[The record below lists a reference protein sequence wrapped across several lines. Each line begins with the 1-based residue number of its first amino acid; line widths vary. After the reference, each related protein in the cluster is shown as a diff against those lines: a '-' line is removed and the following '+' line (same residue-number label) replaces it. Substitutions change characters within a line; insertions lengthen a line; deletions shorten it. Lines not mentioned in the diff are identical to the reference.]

1 MSELKQYGKVA
12 ITVEGEFN
20 PNKSYQRLT
29 IVDYQGL
36 SYLSI
41 VDDTTSLPTDK
52 TQWKLLSVQGEKGEK
67 GEKGDK
73 GDAGNDGKNGNDG
86 EQGPPGKDGLDGLDG
101 KDGNNIEF
109 IYKLTL
115 DKDIVPV
122 IIDLPSPPDID
133 DYVPTEY
140 GWKDRAQGISDTYK
154 AEWVCI
160 RKKNELNKW
169 GEWDGPKL
177 WSKYGDTGRDGDG
190 IEYIYTR
197 TKYFTAPANPTP
209 DDINSDKYQEKGDY
223 EGIEY
228 VPEELGWT
236 DDPIGVDEENS
247 YEWVCKRKET
257 NGIWGAYSEPSLWAK
272 FGFDGANGKDGKSV
286 EYIYKLTKNYNIVP
300 DITGMPSENVDDYV
314 PTDYGWTDNPS
325 GIDENNKAE
334 WVCIRKRKEDNTWSN
349 WEGPTLWS
357 NYGEKG
363 KDGDGVEYIYY
374 INNSGIPPSNPTPEN
389 IDTDEYQETGEYE
402 NIEYVPTSAGWT
414 DEPTG
419 VSESKQFEFV
429 CSRKYRNGK
438 WDRFSNPSLWAKYG
452 EKGDAGQNG
461 YKPKTLYAVTNNTST
476 IPPVDRANLNPGSV
490 WGAFPS
496 NYTTDKVVWRIDCT
510 VSYDGT
516 QLITEWE
523 GPALAAGTKGSD
535 AIPPNYKIYIYKNS
549 TSKPDKPTGTSQTP
563 SGWSDYPTSIS
574 GTWWQCI
581 GIVNGLTNEVT
592 EWSEVLQV
600 NGANGTNGSDGIS
613 IEFRFAKNQSSTSA
627 PSVTVTTREPSGWTV
642 EPPILSTGEYMW
654 MIVAKI
660 NSDNT
665 LNGNWSNPTRISGE
679 QGPQG
684 EQGIKGD
691 TGPAGEPGGL
701 GPQGPSGIT
710 GVSFEVKWCLGTFDT
725 YDGMSNPT
733 HSNTSGWLDYIPTV
747 TEEKPYIWS
756 IQGKKVYS
764 DADDTTGTIN
774 WGVPFRLSGV
784 NGINGLSG
792 KGIEHV
798 TDYYGVSQ
806 NSTTEPS
813 SWSETVP
820 QLTPTFKFLWNYEVT
835 TYSDGTNVTTSKRI
849 IGAYGDK
856 GENGINGA
864 DGINGKDGVDGTS
877 IVWKGSLAVHP
888 SNPQNGWAYY
898 NTEQKKS
905 FIYQDGA
912 WYQMTIDGTDG
923 QDGQDGKDGQNG
935 TNGLSIVWKGDSST
949 PPANPEINWCY
960 RDTDNGKVYIY
971 NGLAW
976 ELMVLDGSDGIDGTN
991 GEDGLSVFIT
1001 YHDNEITSQPATP
1014 TGNGTT
1020 GGWHTKATKAA
1031 NWMSQKVAAS
1041 VTEGTW
1047 GTPIQIC
1054 GANGQDGTDGVGI
1067 SKIEEYYLASALSS
1081 GVTNKTSGFTTTI
1094 QTIGKDKPYLW
1105 NYSKIY
1111 FTDNTISISEAII
1124 IGHFGQDGANGKK
1137 GQVIYPMGIYNN
1149 ITSYTT
1155 TEDKA
1160 PYVYDTLDGNY
1171 YVLNAIMTWLGTEQG
1186 NRSPSEDFALNN
1198 GHYWLK
1204 IEGFDAVFTKI
1215 LIASNGL
1222 VGSAV
1227 FNGDYLFSQT
1237 GYNPTN
1243 NNAITTEYQNFNH
1256 DDVYNTTNTFI
1267 PNICLNLRT
1276 GETSFGIGGLFKV
1289 DYKGIIK
1296 LGNFIITNNG
1306 LSFNAISGHTNDGY
1320 QYTNVKIGIDEFS
1333 YKYTYPEVN
1342 KTVDLLS
1349 FILNKQTFKLFNALD
1364 IRKGYLYNS
1373 FLTRCIL
1380 LTNNDAILATDKYY
1394 EFKITTNYGET
1405 AYVILDA
1412 AAPGGNARLVLTVN
1426 SNSVPNSGIGFFNK
1440 IVLYN
1445 GVTNKYITLKITN
1458 NDNIIVLGDINM
1470 GYHKEITIIYNADSN
1485 DYYIFK

>member
-20 PNKSYQRLT
+20 PNKSYERLS

-73 GDAGNDGKNGNDG
+73 GEDGKNGIDGADG
-86 EQGPPGKDGLDGLDG
+86 EQGPPGEDGLNGLDGR
-101 KDGNNIEF
+101 DGNNIEF

-115 DKDIVPV
+115 DKDTIPV
-122 IIDLPSPPDID
+122 IADMPSPPDID
-133 DYVPTEY
+133 DYVPVEY
-140 GWKDRAQGISDTYK
+140 GWKDRAQGISETYK

-160 RKKNELNKW
+160 RKKNEQNKW
-169 GEWDGPKL
+169 GAWDGPKL
-177 WSKYGDTGRDGDG
+177 WSKYGDKGRDGDG
-190 IEYIYTR
+190 IEYIYIR
-197 TKYFTAPANPTP
+197 TKDFTAPQNPTP
-209 DDINSDKYQEKGDY
+209 DDINSDRYQEKGDY

-236 DDPIGVDEENS
+236 DDPIGVDEEYP
-247 YEWVCKRKET
+247 YEWISKRKEVD
-257 NGIWGAYSEPSLWAK
+257 GVWRAYSEPSLWAK
-272 FGFDGANGKDGKSV
+272 FGLDGEDGKDGKSV
-286 EYIYKLTKNYNIVP
+286 EYIYKLTKNYNIIP

-314 PTDYGWTDNPS
+314 PTDYGWTDSPS

-374 INNSGIPPSNPTPEN
+374 ISNSGIPPLNPTPEN
-389 IDTDEYQETGEYE
+389 IDTDEYQEKGEYE
-402 NIEYVPTSAGWT
+402 NVEYVPTSAGWT
-414 DEPTG
+414 DESTG

-438 WDRFSNPSLWAKYG
+438 WGRFSNPSLWAKYG

-461 YKPKTLYAVTNNTST
+461 YKPKTLYTVTDSTSS
-476 IPPVDRANLNPGSV
+476 IPVLDRTNLNPGSI

-523 GPALAAGTKGSD
+523 GPALAAGTKGTD
-535 AIPPNYKIYIYKNS
+535 AIPPNYKIYVYKNS
-549 TSKPDKPTGTSQTP
+549 VTKPDKPTGTSQTP

-581 GIVNGLTNEVT
+581 GTVNGLTNEVS

-600 NGANGTNGSDGIS
+600 NGNNGANGSNGTDGKNGSDGIS

-627 PSVTVTTREPSGWTV
+627 PSVTITTREPLGWTV
-642 EPPILSTGEYMW
+642 EPSTLSTGEYMW
-654 MIVAKI
+654 MIVAKV

-691 TGPAGEPGGL
+691 TGPAGEPGGI

-725 YDGMSNPT
+725 YDGTSNPT
-733 HSNTSGWLDYIPTV
+733 SSNTSGWLDYIPTV
-747 TEEKPYIWS
+747 TEDKPYIWS
-756 IQGKKVYS
+756 IQGKKVY
-764 DADDTTGTIN
+764 ANAEDTIGTIN
-774 WGVPFRLSGV
+774 WGTPFRLSGV
-784 NGINGLSG
+784 NGLNGVSG
-792 KGIEHV
+792 KGIESV
-798 TDYYGVSQ
+798 IEYYGVSS
-806 NSTTEPS
+806 NSATEPTNWIES
-813 SWSETVP
+813 SVP
-820 QLTPTFKFLWNYEVT
+820 ELTTTNRFLWNYEVT
-835 TYSDGTNVTTSKRI
+835 KYSDGTNITTSKRI
-849 IGAYGDK
+849 IGAYGQT
-856 GENGINGA
+856 GQAGA
-864 DGINGKDGVDGTS
+864 NGKDGV
-877 IVWKGSLAVHP
+877 
-888 SNPQNGWAYY
+888 NGE
-898 NTEQKKS
+898 N
-905 FIYQDGA
+905 
-912 WYQMTIDGTDG
+912 
-923 QDGQDGKDGQNG
+923 GKDGI
-935 TNGLSIVWKGDSST
+935 SIS
-949 PPANPEINWCY
+949 
-960 RDTDNGKVYIY
+960 R
-971 NGLAW
+971 
-976 ELMVLDGSDGIDGTN
+976 
-991 GEDGLSVFIT
+991 
-1001 YHDNEITSQPATP
+1001 
-1014 TGNGTT
+1014 
-1020 GGWHTKATKAA
+1020 
-1031 NWMSQKVAAS
+1031 
-1041 VTEGTW
+1041 
-1047 GTPIQIC
+1047 
-1054 GANGQDGTDGVGI
+1054 
-1067 SKIEEYYLASALSS
+1067 IEEYYLASNLNS
-1081 GVTNKTSGFTTTI
+1081 GVTNNTAGFTTTI

-1105 NYSKIY
+1105 NYSKVY
-1111 FTDNTISISEAII
+1111 FTDDTTSISDAII

-1137 GQVIYPMGIYNN
+1137 GQVLYPMGIYNN
-1149 ITSYTT
+1149 VTQYTT

-1171 YVLNAIMTWLGTEQG
+1171 YVLNVIMTWLGTEQG

-1243 NNAITTEYQNFNH
+1243 NNAITTEYENFNPK
-1256 DDVYNTTNTFI
+1256 DPYNTTNTFI
-1267 PNICLNLRT
+1267 PMVCLNLKS
-1276 GETSFGIGGLFKV
+1276 GETLFGIGGLFKI
-1289 DYKGIIK
+1289 DNKGFIT
-1296 LGNFIITNNG
+1296 LGNFVITNSG
-1306 LSFNAISGHTNDGY
+1306 LSFDAISGHTDDGY
-1320 QYTNVKIGIDEFS
+1320 QHTNVKIGTNEFL
-1333 YKYTYPEVN
+1333 YRYVYPEVN

-1349 FILNKQTFKLFNALD
+1349 FTLHNKTFKLFNALD

-1373 FLTRCIL
+1373 FLTRCVL
-1380 LTNNDAILATDKYY
+1380 LTNNDAALATDKYY

-1405 AYVILDA
+1405 TYVILNA
-1412 AAPGGNARLVLTVN
+1412 NAPGGNARLVLTVN

-1445 GVTNKYITLKITN
+1445 GVSNKYITLKITN
-1458 NDNIIVLGDINM
+1458 NNNNVVLGNIDM
-1470 GYHKEITIIYNADSN
+1470 GYYKEITIVYNADSN
-1485 DYYIFK
+1485 NYYVFK

>member
-67 GEKGDK
+67 GDKGDK

-86 EQGPPGKDGLDGLDG
+86 QQGPPGKDGLDGLDG

-122 IIDLPSPPDID
+122 ITDLPSPPDID

-197 TKYFTAPANPTP
+197 TKYFDAPANPTP

-228 VPEELGWT
+228 VPKELGWT
-236 DDPIGVDEENS
+236 DNPIGVDEENP

-257 NGIWGAYSEPSLWAK
+257 NGIWGAYSEPSLWSK

-286 EYIYKLTKNYNIVP
+286 EYIYKLTKNYNIIP

-374 INNSGIPPSNPTPEN
+374 INNSGISPLNPTPDN

-438 WDRFSNPSLWAKYG
+438 WGRFSNPSLWAKYG

-461 YKPKTLYAVTNNTST
+461 YKPKTLYAVTDSTSS
-476 IPPVDRANLNPGSV
+476 IPALDRTNLNPGSI

-523 GPALAAGTKGSD
+523 GPALAAGTKGID
-535 AIPPNYKIYIYKNS
+535 AIPPNYKIYVYKNS
-549 TSKPDKPTGTSQTP
+549 PTKPDKPTGTSQTP
-563 SGWSDYPTSIS
+563 SEWSDYPTSIS

-581 GIVNGLTNEVT
+581 GTVNGLTNEVT

-600 NGANGTNGSDGIS
+600 NGNNGANGSNGADGKNGSDGIS
-613 IEFRFAKNQSSTSA
+613 IEFRFAKNQSSISA

-654 MIVAKI
+654 MIVAKV

-691 TGPAGEPGGL
+691 TGPAGDPGGI

-710 GVSFEVKWCLGTFDT
+710 GVSFEVKWCLGTFDS
-725 YDGMSNPT
+725 YDGTSNPT
-733 HSNTSGWLDYIPTV
+733 SSNTTGWLDYIPTV

-756 IQGKKVYS
+756 IQGKKVY
-764 DADDTTGTIN
+764 ANAEDTIGTIN
-774 WGVPFRLSGV
+774 WGVPFRLSGI

-792 KGIEHV
+792 KGIESV
-798 TDYYGVSQ
+798 KEYYGVSS
-806 NSTTEPS
+806 NSTIEPQQ
-813 SWSETVP
+813 WYEGEVP
-820 QLTPTFKFLWNYEVT
+820 ELTTTNRFLWNYEVT
-835 TYSDGTNVTTSKRI
+835 KYSDGTNITTSKRI
-849 IGAYGDK
+849 IGAYGQTGQK
-856 GENGINGA
+856 GA
-864 DGINGKDGVDGTS
+864 DGING
-877 IVWKGSLAVHP
+877 
-888 SNPQNGWAYY
+888 
-898 NTEQKKS
+898 
-905 FIYQDGA
+905 
-912 WYQMTIDGTDG
+912 IDG
-923 QDGQDGKDGQNG
+923 K
-935 TNGLSIVWKGDSST
+935 
-949 PPANPEINWCY
+949 
-960 RDTDNGKVYIY
+960 
-971 NGLAW
+971 
-976 ELMVLDGSDGIDGTN
+976 N
-991 GEDGLSVFIT
+991 GE
-1001 YHDNEITSQPATP
+1001 N
-1014 TGNGTT
+1014 
-1020 GGWHTKATKAA
+1020 
-1031 NWMSQKVAAS
+1031 
-1041 VTEGTW
+1041 
-1047 GTPIQIC
+1047 
-1054 GANGQDGTDGVGI
+1054 GVGI
-1067 SKIEEYYLASALSS
+1067 SRIEEYYLASNLNS
-1081 GVTNKTSGFTTTI
+1081 GVTNNTAGFTTTI

-1105 NYSKIY
+1105 NYSKVY
-1111 FTDNTISISEAII
+1111 FTDNTTSISEAII

-1149 ITSYTT
+1149 VTSYTT

-1222 VGSAV
+1222 VGAAV

-1237 GYNPTN
+1237 GYDPTN
-1243 NNAITTEYQNFNH
+1243 NNAITTEYQDFNH
-1256 DDVYNTTNTFI
+1256 DDVYNKSNTFI
-1267 PNICLNLRT
+1267 PMVCLNLRT
-1276 GETSFGIGGLFKV
+1276 GETSFGINSAFKITSEG
-1289 DYKGIIK
+1289 KIK
-1296 LGNFIITNNG
+1296 LGLYTLDENG
-1306 LSFNAISGHTNDGY
+1306 LSYDKEYSGVTGGKAGKAIYSGNLLELIWYFSSIRSTTIFSVNTNDGTANFGLLRVKGGSSAGTLRNY
-1320 QYTNVKIGIDEFS
+1320 ILGCLDIDTTANGKYNISIGKDLDGNKRCENLYLAGNNIEINSTNLTIENLFAVKDGILTKNELH
-1333 YKYTYPEVN
+1333 YYYREYTYSSTYYANPSPEKFKDNYVKLSPTKDN
-1342 KTVDLLS
+1342 LL
-1349 FILNKQTFKLFNALD
+1349 FTLNLPTYDNVT
-1364 IRKGYLYNS
+1364 KGFYCRLTLLNTTLYNIS
-1373 FLTRCIL
+1373 
-1380 LTNNDAILATDKYY
+1380 
-1394 EFKITTNYGET
+1394 
-1405 AYVILDA
+1405 
-1412 AAPGGNARLVLTVN
+1412 
-1426 SNSVPNSGIGFFNK
+1426 
-1440 IVLYN
+1440 
-1445 GVTNKYITLKITN
+1445 LKIIIMANEDYHNVTLTKLCSL
-1458 NDNIIVLGDINM
+1458 NIVYFGEDDGL
-1470 GYHKEITIIYNADSN
+1470 HA
-1485 DYYIFK
+1485 YIQNI